1 MARGTR
7 QSGTPKPFEMREGE
21 EALRQGQPD
30 DEEALFW
37 PEISIW
43 RASRYGE
50 CGSGLDWIGPGGK
63 PIKER
68 EKKKRKGGNKEKER
82 ERDRQDSSTRRPIPD
97 PISKYLTQRAPQ

>member
-1 MARGTR
+1 MARLTR
-7 QSGTPKPFEMREGE
+7 ESGTPKRFEMREGE

-43 RASRYGE
+43 RARRDGE

-63 PIKER
+63 QTKER
-68 EKKKRKGGNKEKER
+68 KKEKEKGGNKSREKE
-82 ERDRQDSSTRRPIPD
+82 STREKEDSTTYSRPD
-97 PISKYLTQRAPQ
+97 Q